1 MRLFV
6 AVWPP
11 AEVQD
16 LIAGIERPPVDGL
29 RWTTADQ
36 WHVTLRFLGDCD
48 EARARSAFARITAA
62 AASAAM
68 GPVTGRF
75 GRRILHVPVAGL
87 DRVAAATAAATGHVG
102 VPAGERDFDGHLTL
116 ARVRDTR
123 RRPPVDLAPLTG
135 WPLAATWPV
144 TEIALV
150 RSVLGPGGAR
160 YDTLAT
166 RPLGLPPGP

>member
-6 AVWPP
+6 AVWPS

-16 LIAGIERPPVDGL
+16 LIARFGRPPVDGL

-36 WHVTLRFLGDCD
+36 WHVTLRFLGECD
-48 EARARSAFARITAA
+48 EARARSAFGRITAA
-62 AASAAM
+62 STSAAM

-75 GRRILHVPVAGL
+75 GWRMLHVPVAGL
-87 DRVAAATAAATGHVG
+87 EGVAAATAEATAGVG
-102 VPAGERDFDGHLTL
+102 VPVGDRSFDGHLTL
-116 ARVRDTR
+116 ARVRDPR
-123 RRPPVDLAPLTG
+123 RGPPVDLAPLTG
-135 WPLAATWPV
+135 RPLAARWPV

-150 RSVLGPGGAR
+150 RSVLAPGGAR

-166 RPLGLPPGP
+166 QPLGSSPGP